1 MTLTHGA
8 RVRRGRTRG
17 VTAAVIVVAWL
28 VAMGGLVQRDVLRTM
43 EQRMTELA
51 LRVNPGAVFY
61 AVELDGRHIGYA
73 SSNIDTLP
81 DTSATFLVVRDA
93 MVADLPASE
102 LTRRTTIRSEVS
114 LTRGFVPLAFLTE
127 VDSGR
132 LARVSGRVEDSTITY
147 VREPAGA
154 VADTQRL
161 HVAPPFLLPSL
172 TPLATILENR
182 PRAGR
187 RATYQTFDPATG
199 SALSVTLQVLAE
211 SLFVVDDSARM
222 DVPSGRWVPALRDT
236 VRAWHVTSADGP
248 GFDGWVDAQGRVVEM
263 SRAPGLRLRRMA
275 GELAFEN
282 WRLEG
287 EARAAIARRDQLQ

>member
-1 MTLTHGA
+1 MTLTHA
-8 RVRRGRTRG
+8 RRLRRGRTRG

-28 VAMGGLVQRDVLRTM
+28 VAMGALVQRDVLRTL
-43 EQRMTELA
+43 EQRMAELA

-93 MVADLPASE
+93 MVADLPAGE
-102 LTRRTTIRSEVS
+102 FTRRTTIRSEVS
-114 LTRGFVPLAFLTE
+114 LTRGFVPLVFLAE

-132 LARVSGRVEDSTITY
+132 PTRVSGRVEDSTITY
-147 VREPAGA
+147 VRDSAGIT
-154 VADTQRL
+154 ADTQRVS
-161 HVAPPFLLPSL
+161 VAPPFLLPSL

-182 PRAGR
+182 PRPGR
-187 RATYQTFDPATG
+187 RATYRTFNPATA
-199 SALSVTLQVLAE
+199 SALNVTLHVLAE

-236 VRAWHVTSADGP
+236 VRAWRVSSTDGP

-263 SRAPGLRLRRMA
+263 ARAPGLRLRRMA

-282 WRLEG
+282 WRLEA
-287 EARAAIARRDQLQ
+287 EARATAAKRDRPQ